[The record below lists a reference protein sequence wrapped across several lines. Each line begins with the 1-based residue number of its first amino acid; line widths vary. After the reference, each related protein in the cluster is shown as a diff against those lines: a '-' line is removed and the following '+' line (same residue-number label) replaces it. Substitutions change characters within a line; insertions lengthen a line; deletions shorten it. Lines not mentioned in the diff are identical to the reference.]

1 MVLLFLDVVASFD
14 RMSETRSRLELT
26 SILSELFQTAGSDI
40 KNLVYLIQGKLAPDY
55 VGIELGLADNMIMDA
70 ISRITGENVEKI
82 KELYA
87 ATGDLGTTASEML
100 VTKPQTTL
108 FNEELTVERVH
119 SSLISISKLRGSG
132 SSASK
137 TRILMDLLLSS
148 TSREAKYLVRIALG
162 KIRLGVSD
170 ATILS
175 GLCQAFA
182 PEQDTEPIELGYNF
196 HPDLGEIAVLLQS
209 GNLEKVISMGPTPLI
224 PARVMLAERL
234 PEISG
239 IIAKMEGKAAFEYK
253 YDGLR
258 SQIHILN
265 GEVVIYSRSSEN
277 TTESFPDIVDAVRK
291 TFDCKSC
298 ILDGEAV
305 PYNPETGELYPFQM
319 VSLRRGRIYEM
330 EKARKDIPVAV
341 FLFDILYLNGRP
353 LNNLPYSERRDI
365 LEEAFTPNENLRL
378 ASRIISDDPKEIADF
393 MDQAISDGCEG
404 LVAKKVAAD
413 SIYRAGARGWLWIK
427 LKKDYQTEFSDS
439 LDLVVIGAF
448 YGHGRRKGTFGALL
462 MAAYNKEDD
471 TFESICK
478 LGTGFSDD
486 LLVKLPEILGDLKQN
501 DKPARVISDMIPDVW
516 IYPGK
521 VMEIIGAEITIS
533 PIHRCAYNVVKE
545 KAGLAVRFPRF
556 TGKFR
561 DDKTPESA
569 TSTSEV
575 IEMFRNQKKKS

>member
-1 MVLLFLDVVASFD
+1 MFLDVVASFD

-26 SILSELFQTAGSDI
+26 SILSELFRSAGSDI
-40 KNLVYLIQGKLAPDY
+40 KNLVYLMQGKLAPDY
-55 VGIELGLADNMIMDA
+55 AGIELGLADNMIMDA

-82 KELYA
+82 KDLYA
-87 ATGDLGTTASEML
+87 TTGDLGTTAGEML

-119 SSLISISKLRGSG
+119 SSLMSISKLKGSG

-148 TSREAKYLVRIALG
+148 TSKEARYLVRIALG

-182 PEQDTEPIELGYNF
+182 PDQDTDTIELGYNF
-196 HPDLGEIAVLLQS
+196 HPDLGEIAVLLQE
-209 GNLEKVISMGPTPLI
+209 GHVDKVISMGPTPFI

-239 IIAKMEGKAAFEYK
+239 IIEKMEGPAAFEYK

-258 SQIHILN
+258 SQIHILDGN
-265 GEVVIYSRSSEN
+265 VVIYSRSSEN

-330 EKARKDIPVAV
+330 EKARKDIPVTV
-341 FLFDILYLNGRP
+341 FLFDILYLNGRA
-353 LNNLPYSERRDI
+353 LNNLPYSERRAI
-365 LEEAFTPNENLRL
+365 LESAFKPNESLRL
-378 ASRIISDDPKEIADF
+378 ASRIISSNTKQIADF

-404 LVAKKVAAD
+404 LVAKKIAGD

-427 LKKDYQTEFSDS
+427 LKKDYQSEFSDS

-448 YGHGRRKGTFGALL
+448 HGHGRRKGTFGALL
-462 MAAYNKEDD
+462 MATYNKEDD

-486 LLVKLPEILGDLKQN
+486 LLMKLPEILSDLKQSE
-501 DKPARVISDMIPDVW
+501 KPARVVSDMIPDVW

-533 PIHRCAYNVVKE
+533 PVHRCAYNVVKE
-545 KAGLAVRFPRF
+545 NSGLAVRFPRF

-561 DDKTPESA
+561 DDKTPETA
-569 TSTSEV
+569 TSTAEV
-575 IEMFRNQKKKS
+575 IELFRNQKKKS